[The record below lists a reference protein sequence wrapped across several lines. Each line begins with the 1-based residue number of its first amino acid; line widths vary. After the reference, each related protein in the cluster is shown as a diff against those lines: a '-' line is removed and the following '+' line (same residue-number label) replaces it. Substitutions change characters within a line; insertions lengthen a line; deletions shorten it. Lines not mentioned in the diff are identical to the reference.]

1 MSIKESDSKK
11 NYSNAH
17 PKSKNVKVARSY
29 GMNKRRQKFYDAIE
43 MADEKS
49 LSYDGVGISE
59 EAIKKIRLKIL
70 GRSD

>member
-1 MSIKESDSKK
+1 M
-11 NYSNAH
+11 
-17 PKSKNVKVARSY
+17 ARSH

-59 EAIKKIRLKIL
+59 EAIKKIRLKVL